1 MRVTWRERGA
11 SRFATRSRTRSATQP
26 SRSATESAPTQ
37 SFIKCRGKSVQ
48 PVDQA
53 LLQHQPR
60 PRPQPLGLAL
70 ELPAGGEDVAAAR
83 GANGAGV
90 AGVEDNFGK
99 PLDGLPIRTFVRR
112 AGPGVERNEVDLR
125 RQTFQQFYQR
135 ARFGRRI

>member
-37 SFIKCRGKSVQ
+37 SFMRSRAKSVQ
-48 PVDQA
+48 PVDEA

-70 ELPAGGEDVAAAR
+70 ELSAGGQNVAAAR
-83 GANGAGV
+83 CANGAGV
-90 AGVEDNFGK
+90 AGVEDDFGK
-99 PLDGLPIRTFVRR
+99 SLDGLPVRTFVW
-112 AGPGVERNEVDLR
+112 A
-125 RQTFQQFYQR
+125 
-135 ARFGRRI
+135 ARP